1 MLLSGG
7 VEVNRKTSD
16 KTSALHIAATRGFID
31 TTEVLLDGGANI
43 DSLDASDRTPLM
55 LAVLRRH
62 DDVVA
67 LLIEHGAKVNIE
79 EIHGMMTLSIEML
92 LFSKLFKYLS
102 QKV

>member
-79 EIHGMMTLSIEML
+79 EIHGMMILSIEML